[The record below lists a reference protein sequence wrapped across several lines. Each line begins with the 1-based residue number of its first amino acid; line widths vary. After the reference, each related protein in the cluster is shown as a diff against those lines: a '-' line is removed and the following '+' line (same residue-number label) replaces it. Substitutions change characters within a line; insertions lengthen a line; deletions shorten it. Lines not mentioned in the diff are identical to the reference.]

1 MGSAWKFAAVF
12 LGGILFAFSS
22 RMVDPF
28 LSSRPTVLVNKE
40 EFGLVPPQPLTA
52 LTPAEMMA
60 EMMAKENRK
69 LRDQL
74 ESQQAELAVL
84 RKGSVPRKVFHF
96 LKEAGYGIGNMQS
109 PQFFKDIDEQRG
121 LLVVDVGA
129 CDGSDWAVPAATDRG
144 HTVLAFEPIP
154 ANRDRFMQTV
164 RGKGIEDRT
173 VLVDPTSSS
182 IPTSWPLDG
191 TGRIFLFAACVSNFT
206 GKVKMFSQSE
216 LASLIPQ
223 DFYSPLGG
231 IESAKETNEIPA
243 IRLDSIISGQ
253 NIHLLKIDTQGHE
266 LGVLK
271 GAQRLFEEHRINMV
285 ELEFWPKGMAVGGVN
300 AVEVLDFLHGHGFL
314 CFDFSKNRHIP
325 GNRPSDFEGFV
336 ASFDGSRDNGFG
348 AWDELICYHVGGK

>member
-40 EFGLVPPQPLTA
+40 EFGLVAPQPLTA

-129 CDGSDWAVPAATDRG
+129 CDGSDWAVPAATNRG

-173 VLVDPTSSS
+173 VLVDPTSFLAIRWDWQNLSFRCMRVKFYWKGKDVFS
-182 IPTSWPLDG
+182 ERACLTHPSGL
-191 TGRIFLFAACVSNFT
+191 LFA
-206 GKVKMFSQSE
+206 
-216 LASLIPQ
+216 
-223 DFYSPLGG
+223 LG
-231 IESAKETNEIPA
+231 
-243 IRLDSIISGQ
+243 R
-253 NIHLLKIDTQGHE
+253 
-266 LGVLK
+266 
-271 GAQRLFEEHRINMV
+271 
-285 ELEFWPKGMAVGGVN
+285 
-300 AVEVLDFLHGHGFL
+300 
-314 CFDFSKNRHIP
+314 NREC
-325 GNRPSDFEGFV
+325 EG
-336 ASFDGSRDNGFG
+336 D
-348 AWDELICYHVGGK
+348 K